1 MANEHFTR
9 RQLVAGAL
17 AGAAA
22 ALLQPAAKVAAETP
36 PASKSE
42 AETAAGTE
50 GSLLTALVAVNAGY
64 PLTETQAK
72 EAAAQLKDYPG
83 GFTEARKRAIPDD
96 VAPAFAPLPP
106 AGKRGRR

>member
-1 MANEHFTR
+1 MANEHLTR
-9 RQLVAGAL
+9 RQLVTGAL

-22 ALLQPAAKVAAETP
+22 ALLPPAASEAAGDTP
-36 PASKSE
+36 PPV
-42 AETAAGTE
+42 TE
-50 GSLLTALVAVNAGY
+50 GSLLTSLVAINAGY

-83 GFTEARKRAIPDD
+83 GFAQARKRAIPDD

-106 AGKRGRR
+106 ATEKRGRK